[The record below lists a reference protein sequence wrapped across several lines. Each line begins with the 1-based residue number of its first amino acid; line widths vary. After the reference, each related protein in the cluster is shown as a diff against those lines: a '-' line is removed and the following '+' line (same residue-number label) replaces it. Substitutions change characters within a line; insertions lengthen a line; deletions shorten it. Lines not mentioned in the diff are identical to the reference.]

1 MIRETAPSE
10 EDNRKAFD
18 LKSKVQ
24 PSETSFEK
32 IQLRTPK
39 KKLHFSVF
47 IAFVNV
53 HHIYS

>member
-32 IQLRTPK
+32 VQLRTPK

-47 IAFVNV
+47 TAFVNV